1 MSRIINVY
9 KEEGETPLQTIQRF
23 EREHPEEAGKG
34 WSYLGRLDPLASGVL
49 LLAER
54 PGERDRVWFDTL
66 DKTYELTVLFGVATD
81 TYDILGHITACSGRD
96 TPAIVP
102 AANVFS
108 EVSALVG
115 TREQPYPPYSSKP
128 VDGKPL
134 FQWAREG
141 KLDEVE
147 IPSKEITIHE
157 ALCTKMSSIK
167 SDALLTTVRERIARV
182 SGDFRQE
189 QILAVWERE
198 LESLYDVSFPTVSL
212 TLRVSSGT
220 YVRAIAHHFGKVF
233 ELPSLAFSIGRT
245 RVGAYSTRV

>member
-1 MSRIINVY
+1 MSRIINIH
-9 KEEGETPLQTIQRF
+9 KEEGETPLEAIQRF
-23 EREHPEEAGKG
+23 EAEHPEEAGKG

-54 PGERDRVWFDTL
+54 PGERERAWYDTL
-66 DKTYELTVLFGVATD
+66 DKTYEVTVLFGVATD
-81 TYDILGHITACSGRD
+81 TYDLLGHITECSGRD
-96 TPAIVP
+96 TLALLP
-102 AANVFS
+102 AANVFA

-141 KLDEVE
+141 TLDDIQ
-147 IPSKEITIHE
+147 IPTKEITIHE
-157 ALCTKMSSIK
+157 ALCSKIGAIQG
-167 SDALLTTVRERIARV
+167 DALLASVRERIARV

-189 QILAVWERE
+189 QTLAVWERE
-198 LESLYDVSFPTVSL
+198 LGSLYDVTFPTVSL

-220 YVRAIAHHFGKVF
+220 YVRAIAHEFGGAF
-233 ELPSLAFSIGRT
+233 SLPSLALTIKRT
-245 RVGAYSTRV
+245 EVGSYTVRE